1 MAASVLVG
9 VLPGTATAAGSDRG
23 PALPELK
30 QPTAVPVSKAAVGG
44 SKRPD
49 AAATPKGKKAKTAW
63 PKAGTADVHL
73 GNGSGQAGKLPVK
86 ITQAPKLSR
95 ATAGSVPATV
105 AAPDGTI
112 KVSVADRDVTRRAG
126 IDGVLL
132 SLHRTEGSGG
142 TGSARVEVGYDSY
155 RDAYGGDWAARLRL
169 VELPACVLTEP
180 ELPECRTQKPLA
192 TKNDTKTATL
202 AAATTLAAAPQVLAA
217 VADDAGPTGNYKA
230 TSLQASGSWSAGA
243 STGGFSWTYPI
254 AVPGV
259 PGGAAPQIALAYD
272 SQSVDGRT
280 AASNAQAS
288 WIGDG
293 WNWEPGFVE
302 RKYKGCEDDKAG
314 GTNTTKV
321 GDLCWF
327 NDNATLSLNGKTTE
341 LVFEA
346 GKGWHPQGDGAEKVE
361 KLSGAVNGDDNGEH
375 WKVTG
380 TDGTQYFFGLNRL
393 PGWKDNGV
401 AADDPVTNSAWTV
414 PVFGNHQGEPCYNA
428 TFANASCKQAWRWQL
443 DYAVDARGNAMVYHW
458 KTETNNYTRNV
469 SETTG
474 KGTVTQYIRGGWLDR
489 IDYGLRSDALFT
501 GKPMGQ
507 VLFGVDERCLANCGT
522 FDEANAKN
530 WPDAPFDQFCK
541 DGSTEC
547 KDKHSPTF
555 WSRMRLKSINTRVL
569 TAGAYKEAD
578 TWTLDQSFPPS
589 GDGVS
594 TPMWLKSV
602 QHTGKAGG
610 TKALPPVSF
619 AGEQKANRV
628 DKTGDGLA
636 PFIRLRLSQITTET
650 GGTIGITYSPQD
662 CSPTTLPKPDAT
674 NTTRCYPVKWA
685 YEGSTAQLDWF
696 NKYVVTQVVEG
707 DNLAATPDKVTSY
720 SYLDGAAWAKS
731 EDEFTKPEDRV
742 HSVARGYG
750 RVQTR
755 TGAGNDARTLTE
767 NRYFRGLDGTDVK
780 DSTGTSVTDRPE
792 FAGALRESV
801 TFDGDD
807 TTKPV
812 TATSSTPWRST
823 AIATRNRPGLPALV
837 SYRTGTEKEST
848 RTTVTGGI
856 RTTEVART
864 FDAYGMVSAE
874 SATGDKDKTG
884 DEQCTTTSYA
894 RNTTTHILTTVSRV
908 EIVAVPCGAPVSRPA
923 DVIDDVRNYYDNG
936 ALDTVSGAGLLTRTE
951 RINGKGD
958 GYETQSSTPS
968 ICGPGKD
975 QPCFDIYG
983 RALAVADPFGRA
995 TATVFTPATGEVPT
1009 SSKVTNPLGHVTTTV
1024 LDPVRNLPTQV
1035 TDANNKVTTTGY
1047 DALGRVTKVWLPTRR
1062 AATYPDSP
1070 NYVFDYLVRNDG
1082 PVVTTTKI
1090 LTHDSKYR
1098 EAYAFQDGL
1107 LRDIQR
1113 QEPSPDGAGRL
1124 ITEALYDTRG
1134 FAWRNSGRYYATGA
1148 AAPVLVT
1155 GQELQYPASSDTVF
1169 DGTGRV
1175 TAVVSKRFGV
1185 ETGRTT
1191 TSYTGDTTT
1200 VVPPKGGTATTKV
1213 VDANGRATALLSY
1226 TAADRT
1232 TSAATQYS
1240 YDKLGR
1246 LSEVRDAAGAKW
1258 TYGYDARGRAV
1269 QVNDPDKGTSHY
1281 AFDAANRTTDVTDGR
1296 NITLHTDFD
1305 ALGRQTAVRKGT
1317 TTLAEWVYDTV
1328 AKGQPSKSVRWVN
1341 GKAYEF
1347 ATTGYNSL
1355 YLPVV
1360 QQVTIPDSEGALAG
1374 TYQWINAY
1382 NANTGQVMSVQ
1393 HPAAG
1398 GLPQEDV
1405 SNTYLE
1411 TSGLLDTVTAG
1422 ADPLVSANTYDRYG
1436 RNVRQELGAFAQHVW
1451 VSNEFDEHTG
1461 RLTRRYTD
1469 REAAP
1474 QRIDDSTY
1482 SYDSFGNV
1490 TGIATSFGQDSGK
1503 TTDTQC
1509 FTLDQL
1515 RRITEAWS
1523 NTGTACAAS
1532 PSAAAVGGQ
1541 DAYWTSY
1548 TYDAVGNRKSET
1560 EHKTPAGP
1568 AADTV
1573 RTYAAP
1579 TAGKHDLPKVTQTGA
1594 TPGEDLFT
1602 YDAVGNTK
1610 TRKIGSAAQQ
1620 TLNWDD
1626 EGHLASTSQDAK
1638 TTSYL
1643 YDAQGERLLRK
1654 DSGGTT
1660 LYLPGGNELKLNKS
1674 GTTVTGTRY
1683 YSVAGQ
1689 TIAVRT
1695 GDKLTF
1701 VLGDHHGTG
1710 TTQVSADA
1718 AQAVVRRKTGIFGKE
1733 RGGQAAGWVGDKG
1746 FVGGTKEP
1754 DTGLIHLG
1762 AREYDQA
1769 TGRFLSVDPIMD
1781 LADPQQTHGYS
1792 YANNNPASLSD
1803 PSGLKPIE
1811 CIEGYSCKF
1820 NGKGW
1825 EVGEPKGHNNAPAPK
1840 SKTYASQDAQERLRS
1855 TDRSRAKKQR
1865 EKRFSQIFD
1874 DKKFSIGEYIDE
1886 IDDAN
1891 KLACRMTPGPE
1902 KVGCNYNRYANLYG
1916 VKLFGLEYKGLA
1928 GMVRDALSRIDESAI
1943 SLKKDSEFGF
1953 TESEFETAF
1962 ILAMEGRN
1970 VVARSDDTGA
1980 PGSLGDRKS
1989 FDAWVDGVRTEFK
2002 TQPSTKPKTIVREIF
2017 DSADQGA
2024 DAAIITLP
2032 NGNEKLVNTV
2042 LADISKREFTTKTTL
2057 GLQSV
2062 RIIGPGFDVTKHFS

>member
-1 MAASVLVG
+1 MGL
-9 VLPGTATAAGSDRG
+9 R
-23 PALPELK
+23 
-30 QPTAVPVSKAAVGG
+30 
-44 SKRPD
+44 
-49 AAATPKGKKAKTAW
+49 
-63 PKAGTADVHL
+63 
-73 GNGSGQAGKLPVK
+73 
-86 ITQAPKLSR
+86 
-95 ATAGSVPATV
+95 
-105 AAPDGTI
+105 
-112 KVSVADRDVTRRAG
+112 
-126 IDGVLL
+126 
-132 SLHRTEGSGG
+132 
-142 TGSARVEVGYDSY
+142 GSA
-155 RDAYGGDWAARLRL
+155 
-169 VELPACVLTEP
+169 
-180 ELPECRTQKPLA
+180 
-192 TKNDTKTATL
+192 
-202 AAATTLAAAPQVLAA
+202 
-217 VADDAGPTGNYKA
+217 
-230 TSLQASGSWSAGA
+230 
-243 STGGFSWTYPI
+243 
-254 AVPGV
+254 
-259 PGGAAPQIALAYD
+259 
-272 SQSVDGRT
+272 
-280 AASNAQAS
+280 
-288 WIGDG
+288 
-293 WNWEPGFVE
+293 
-302 RKYKGCEDDKAG
+302 
-314 GTNTTKV
+314 
-321 GDLCWF
+321 
-327 NDNATLSLNGKTTE
+327 
-341 LVFEA
+341 
-346 GKGWHPQGDGAEKVE
+346 
-361 KLSGAVNGDDNGEH
+361 
-375 WKVTG
+375 
-380 TDGTQYFFGLNRL
+380 
-393 PGWKDNGV
+393 
-401 AADDPVTNSAWTV
+401 
-414 PVFGNHQGEPCYNA
+414 
-428 TFANASCKQAWRWQL
+428 
-443 DYAVDARGNAMVYHW
+443 
-458 KTETNNYTRNV
+458 
-469 SETTG
+469 
-474 KGTVTQYIRGGWLDR
+474 
-489 IDYGLRSDALFT
+489 
-501 GKPMGQ
+501 
-507 VLFGVDERCLANCGT
+507 
-522 FDEANAKN
+522 
-530 WPDAPFDQFCK
+530 
-541 DGSTEC
+541 
-547 KDKHSPTF
+547 
-555 WSRMRLKSINTRVL
+555 
-569 TAGAYKEAD
+569 
-578 TWTLDQSFPPS
+578 
-589 GDGVS
+589 
-594 TPMWLKSV
+594 
-602 QHTGKAGG
+602 
-610 TKALPPVSF
+610 
-619 AGEQKANRV
+619 
-628 DKTGDGLA
+628 
-636 PFIRLRLSQITTET
+636 
-650 GGTIGITYSPQD
+650 
-662 CSPTTLPKPDAT
+662 
-674 NTTRCYPVKWA
+674 
-685 YEGSTAQLDWF
+685 AQLDWF

-1305 ALGRQTAVRKGT
+1305 AWAVRPRSGRARPLSRSGST
-1317 TTLAEWVYDTV
+1317 TRWPRAAEQVRTLGERQGVRVRHHRLQLAVPARRPAGDHP
-1328 AKGQPSKSVRWVN
+1328 GQRGRTGRNVPVDQRVQREHRTGHVRAAPGRRW
-1341 GKAYEF
+1341 
-1347 ATTGYNSL
+1347 S
-1355 YLPVV
+1355 
-1360 QQVTIPDSEGALAG
+1360 
-1374 TYQWINAY
+1374 
-1382 NANTGQVMSVQ
+1382 
-1393 HPAAG
+1393 AAG
-1398 GLPQEDV
+1398 GRQQHLPGDIRSPRHRHRGGRPPCFRQHLRPLRQERPARARCIRPARLGEQRIRRAHRPAHAQVHRPRGGSPAHRRLHVLLRLLRERHRHRHVFRAGLRQDDRHPVLHSGSTAPDHRSVEQHRNGLRGKPVGRGGRRAGRVLDELHLRRSGQPQER
-1405 SNTYLE
+1405 NGTQ
-1411 TSGLLDTVTAG
+1411 
-1422 ADPLVSANTYDRYG
+1422 DP
-1436 RNVRQELGAFAQHVW
+1436 
-1451 VSNEFDEHTG
+1451 
-1461 RLTRRYTD
+1461 RR
-1469 REAAP
+1469 
-1474 QRIDDSTY
+1474 
-1482 SYDSFGNV
+1482 
-1490 TGIATSFGQDSGK
+1490 
-1503 TTDTQC
+1503 
-1509 FTLDQL
+1509 
-1515 RRITEAWS
+1515 
-1523 NTGTACAAS
+1523 
-1532 PSAAAVGGQ
+1532 
-1541 DAYWTSY
+1541 
-1548 TYDAVGNRKSET
+1548 
-1560 EHKTPAGP
+1560 P

-1701 VLGDHHGTG
+1701 VLGDHHAPARHRSLPMPLRLSYGARRES
-1710 TTQVSADA
+1710 SARSV
-1718 AQAVVRRKTGIFGKE
+1718 VVRRPAGSVT
-1733 RGGQAAGWVGDKG
+1733 RGSSVAPRNPTRSSSTSEHVSTIRQPAASSRSTRSWTWPTRNKP
-1746 FVGGTKEP
+1746 T
-1754 DTGLIHLG
+1754 
-1762 AREYDQA
+1762 A
-1769 TGRFLSVDPIMD
+1769 TATPTTIPLPSRTRAASSRSNASRV
-1781 LADPQQTHGYS
+1781 T
-1792 YANNNPASLSD
+1792 PAS
-1803 PSGLKPIE
+1803 
-1811 CIEGYSCKF
+1811 
-1820 NGKGW
+1820 
-1825 EVGEPKGHNNAPAPK
+1825 
-1840 SKTYASQDAQERLRS
+1840 S
-1855 TDRSRAKKQR
+1855 TARA
-1865 EKRFSQIFD
+1865 
-1874 DKKFSIGEYIDE
+1874 
-1886 IDDAN
+1886 
-1891 KLACRMTPGPE
+1891 
-1902 KVGCNYNRYANLYG
+1902 
-1916 VKLFGLEYKGLA
+1916 
-1928 GMVRDALSRIDESAI
+1928 
-1943 SLKKDSEFGF
+1943 
-1953 TESEFETAF
+1953 
-1962 ILAMEGRN
+1962 GR
-1970 VVARSDDTGA
+1970 
-1980 PGSLGDRKS
+1980 
-1989 FDAWVDGVRTEFK
+1989 
-2002 TQPSTKPKTIVREIF
+2002 
-2017 DSADQGA
+2017 
-2024 DAAIITLP
+2024 
-2032 NGNEKLVNTV
+2032 
-2042 LADISKREFTTKTTL
+2042 
-2057 GLQSV
+2057 
-2062 RIIGPGFDVTKHFS
+2062 